1 MNYSNKYNNEIGD
14 VKISDELRNYYMKS
28 FGVSN
33 RKWRWYIL
41 FWDVVD
47 VLKNACIIYM
57 FIRFFSSL
65 MTKIDINK

>member
-47 VLKNACIIYM
+47 VL
-57 FIRFFSSL
+57 
-65 MTKIDINK
+65 